1 MDVEGNI
8 NSAKHVDILEQHCGQ
23 SLQSFIVVV
32 FFLFVR
38 EAYGLPRRHLS
49 SAQFWLHD
57 AVDNSGFM
65 MQWTILAS

>member
-1 MDVEGNI
+1 MDVEGYI

-23 SLQSFIVVV
+23 SLRSFFVVV

-57 AVDNSGFM
+57 AVDNSDSIV
-65 MQWTILAS
+65 QRTILAS